1 MPVQNTP
8 DIRRSGELPQ
18 RRHRR
23 RDGSATIGRHSRPVC
38 EATGKSRY
46 RDHHQATDALTGAR
60 RQRSFDLTHRGS
72 SARAETRAY
81 KCDSCR
87 GWHLTSR
94 TAFIDARFVPA
105 DGAQSSVLVV
115 EAVAA

>member
-1 MPVQNTP
+1 MKSISITAPVSRIRADRRRNGANTMT
-8 DIRRSGELPQ
+8 RRCAPTCFESGK
-18 RRHRR
+18 RRHRDR
-23 RDGSATIGRHSRPVC
+23 
-38 EATGKSRY
+38 
-46 RDHHQATDALTGAR
+46 HQATDALTGAR
-60 RQRSFDLTHRGS
+60 RQRAFDLTHRGS

-94 TAFIDARFVPA
+94 TAHVDARFAPPN
-105 DGAQSSVLVV
+105 GAQSSVLVV